1 MSTELVPPQVQP
13 QSIRE
18 QWISGPLPKGDLTMG
33 DRIKPIIGAGFAG
46 AVTSYFAVTMLV
58 NPAMANAGSSPAF
71 EPLVPNMVVS
81 MALYW
86 IVAIVFFDWA
96 VQKSGQAMH
105 TAWVIALSQILLVD
119 FSYVMV
125 GRRELTPA
133 LVSVGTLL
141 VIWSATAFVYDKLS
155 DAA

>member
-1 MSTELVPPQVQP
+1 
-13 QSIRE
+13 
-18 QWISGPLPKGDLTMG
+18 MG
-33 DRIKPIIGAGFAG
+33 DRIKPIIGAWATGFAIAYV
-46 AVTSYFAVTMLV
+46 AVPNFF
-58 NPAMANAGSSPAF
+58 NPAMPDPAF
-71 EPLVPNMVVS
+71 QPLVTNFIVS
-81 MALYW
+81 TALYQ
-86 IVAIVFFDWA
+86 IMAVLFFDWA
-96 VQKSGQAMH
+96 VQKTGQAMH
-105 TAWVIALSQILLVD
+105 TAWVISLSQILLVD

>member
-1 MSTELVPPQVQP
+1 
-13 QSIRE
+13 
-18 QWISGPLPKGDLTMG
+18 MG
-33 DRIKPIIGAGFAG
+33 DRIKPIIGAWATGSVVAYV
-46 AVTSYFAVTMLV
+46 AVTNLF
-58 NPAMANAGSSPAF
+58 NPAMPDPAF
-71 EPLVPNMVVS
+71 QPLVTNFIVS
-81 MALYW
+81 TALYQ
-86 IVAIVFFDWA
+86 IMAVLFFDWA
-96 VQKSGQAMH
+96 VQKTGQAMH

-141 VIWSATAFVYDKLS
+141 VIWSVTAFVYDKLS

>member
-1 MSTELVPPQVQP
+1 
-13 QSIRE
+13 
-18 QWISGPLPKGDLTMG
+18 MG
-33 DRIKPIIGAGFAG
+33 DRIKPIIGAWATGFAIAYV
-46 AVTSYFAVTMLV
+46 AVPNFF
-58 NPAMANAGSSPAF
+58 NPAMPDPAF
-71 EPLVPNMVVS
+71 QPLVTNFIVS
-81 MALYW
+81 TALYQ
-86 IVAIVFFDWA
+86 IMAVLFFDWA
-96 VQKSGQAMH
+96 VQKTGQAMH